1 MSSSVNCSL
10 VKYLSHQKMSIFP
23 FYIVGNKI
31 DRFLFLTHIT
41 LYLYII
47 TVLKL
52 CIIHIIDETVYGY
65 FKSSQLLIFLH
76 SKRSYKNAG

>member
-1 MSSSVNCSL
+1 
-10 VKYLSHQKMSIFP
+10 MSIFP

-31 DRFLFLTHIT
+31 DRFLLLTHIT
-41 LYLYII
+41 HYLYII

-65 FKSSQLLIFLH
+65 LKSSQLLSFLQ
-76 SKRSYKNAG
+76 SERSYNNAE